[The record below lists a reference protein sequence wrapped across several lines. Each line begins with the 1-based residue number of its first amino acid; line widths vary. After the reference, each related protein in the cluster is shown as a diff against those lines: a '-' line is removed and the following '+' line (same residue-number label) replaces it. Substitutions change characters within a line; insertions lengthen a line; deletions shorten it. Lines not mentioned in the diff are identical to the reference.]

1 MNQAPDI
8 QLLQE
13 LFKAAK
19 QNLTPEIWDY
29 LIGGAES
36 ETTLKRNRQALERLA
51 FRPRVLRDV
60 WEIDCG
66 KDLLGIR
73 QRIPVFAAPIGSL
86 QDLHPEGAAAVARAA
101 GKFGV
106 LSMHSIVTKPSLE
119 EIAAA
124 HEGPKMFQLYIG
136 GGHEWVDEWIPRAI
150 DAGYRAIAVTVD
162 LDAYG
167 FRERDVAKRY
177 VVTSQRRGGT
187 FQHIARFNWDDV
199 RRIKDRYQIPL
210 IIKGI
215 ATAEDAEICCEHGV
229 DVVYVSNHGGRQL
242 DHGRGCIDILPEV
255 VEAVG
260 ARAQITVDGGFLRG
274 TDVVKAIAL
283 GADAVG
289 IGKLVGYGVAADG
302 EQGVLRALELLEDE
316 ITTCLA
322 LLGVTCFDELNAAY
336 VQRCEPVSA
345 PHLTSAYPLL
355 EEGY

>member
-8 QLLQE
+8 QLLHE
-13 LFKAAK
+13 LFKTAK
-19 QNLTPEIWDY
+19 QNLSPEIWDY
-29 LIGGAES
+29 LVGGAES
-36 ETTLKRNRQALERLA
+36 ETTLKRNRQALDSLA

-66 KDLLGIR
+66 KELLGCR

-86 QDLHPEGAAAVARAA
+86 QDLHAEGGAAVARAA
-101 GKFGV
+101 GGFGV

-119 EIAAA
+119 EIASV
-124 HEGPKMFQLYIG
+124 HEGPKIFQLYISG
-136 GGHEWVDEWIPRAI
+136 DQEWVDKWITRAM
-150 DAGYRAIAVTVD
+150 DAAYHAIAVTVD

-167 FRERDVAKRY
+167 CRERDVAKRY
-177 VVTSQRRGGT
+177 VVTSRRRGGT
-187 FQHIARFNWDDV
+187 FENIARFNWEDV
-199 RRIKDRYQIPL
+199 RRIKDDYDIPL

-242 DHGRGCIDILPEV
+242 DHGRGSMDVLPEV
-255 VEAVG
+255 VDAVQG
-260 ARAQITVDGGFLRG
+260 RAEIAVDGGFLRG

-289 IGKLVGYGVAADG
+289 VGKLIGYGMGAAG
-302 EQGVLRALELLEDE
+302 EQGVLRALQLLEQE
-316 ITTCLA
+316 IRTCLA
-322 LLGVTCFDELNAAY
+322 LLGVTCFDELDTSY
-336 VQRCEPVSA
+336 VQRCEPVGVSN
-345 PHLTSAYPLL
+345 LTSAYPLL

>member
-73 QRIPVFAAPIGSL
+73 QRIPVFTAPIGSL
-86 QDLHPEGAAAVARAA
+86 QDLHPEGAAAVARAS

-124 HEGPKMFQLYIG
+124 ERIILCYAWDGNTLPIDHGFPLRIWRPDRYGMKQPKWITGMEIMEQYKEGYWIERG
-136 GGHEWVDEWIPRAI
+136 WDE
-150 DAGYRAIAVTVD
+150 IARVNAVAVVD
-162 LDAYG
+162 L
-167 FRERDVAKRY
+167 VA
-177 VVTSQRRGGT
+177 TDG
-187 FQHIARFNWDDV
+187 
-199 RRIKDRYQIPL
+199 
-210 IIKGI
+210 IIM
-215 ATAEDAEICCEHGV
+215 
-229 DVVYVSNHGGRQL
+229 
-242 DHGRGCIDILPEV
+242 
-255 VEAVG
+255 
-260 ARAQITVDGGFLRG
+260 
-274 TDVVKAIAL
+274 
-283 GADAVG
+283 
-289 IGKLVGYGVAADG
+289 DG
-302 EQGVLRALELLEDE
+302 EQRRV
-316 ITTCLA
+316 
-322 LLGVTCFDELNAAY
+322 
-336 VQRCEPVSA
+336 PV
-345 PHLTSAYPLL
+345 
-355 EEGY
+355 